1 MLNTIYRLVSP
12 GVILPRFG
20 DLSATPQVVVR
31 PAYMAICHADQSYY
45 LGQRDRKVL
54 ARSCPWR

>member
-31 PAYMAICHADQSYY
+31 PAYMAICHADQRYY
-45 LGQRDRKVL
+45 LGRGMPGCCAVNCL
-54 ARSCPWR
+54 WR